1 MSISSADSLGLRY
14 QGVLTTT
21 DITTVATVGANKTYS
36 AIKVSFSNNSIS
48 TGALAEVY
56 LVPPGQSATNDY
68 RILPPTLVPAETEME
83 FSCPHELTAG
93 FTVQVKASVANL
105 LTCMAS
111 ARELS

>member
-21 DITTVATVGANKTYS
+21 DITTVTTVPANKTYS
-36 AIKVSFSNNSIS
+36 AIKTSFSNNHAS
-48 TGALAEVY
+48 TGCTVEVF
-56 LVPPGQSATNDY
+56 LVPSGQSASNNY

-93 FTVQVKASVANL
+93 YTVQVKASVADL
-105 LTCMAS
+105 VTCMVS